1 MYRILYWKWKTMAVW
16 VRNVC
21 KCAGGHPLAGLAGGG
36 LLTTAA
42 QHEGK
47 ALHPLPLAWEKIKMK
62 SFT

>member
-1 MYRILYWKWKTMAVW
+1 MVVW

-21 KCAGGHPLAGLAGGG
+21 KCAGVYPLGGLAGCG

-47 ALHPLPLAWEKIKMK
+47 ALHPLPLAWEKIRMK
-62 SFT
+62 SFK